1 MGHAEVLDALYP
13 LFLKHGKPEYFR
25 SDNGPEFIA
34 RDLQVWLNKV
44 SIQPIQIYLGS
55 PWENRYNE
63 RSNGTLR
70 REVLNGQW
78 FSTIKQAQ
86 VAINTWLKQ
95 YNHTRPHQALNMRP
109 PVPETLLQSG
119 T

>member
-1 MGHAEVLDALYP
+1 MLTVIDEYTREVLCVAAKPRMGHAEVLDALYP
-13 LFLKHGKPEYFR
+13 LFLKHRKPEYFR

-44 SIQPIQIYLGS
+44 SIQPIQIYPGS

-86 VAINTWLKQ
+86 VAIITWLKQ
-95 YNHTRPHQALNMRP
+95 
-109 PVPETLLQSG
+109 
-119 T
+119 